1 MDKNNVGRCSVQPQ
15 DLSLRENPFNSE
27 SSSPN
32 SVAEKQN
39 VVRQNQNQTS
49 SNSMNSAGA
58 AGEDRGTTK
67 KGKDQRGET
76 AGPLCKELLKKM
88 LILVSIK

>member
-39 VVRQNQNQTS
+39 VVRQNQNQNQTS

-58 AGEDRGTTK
+58 AEDRGNHQER
-67 KGKDQRGET
+67 KGREGRDRWT
-76 AGPLCKELLKKM
+76 SL
-88 LILVSIK
+88 